1 MIYLSK
7 KGESFLKK
15 LIEQLQSLTLKQKLE
30 YIIEYYSFHVIGGIV
45 ITFFLVMAINTF
57 TNQPIEILSVRVVK
71 ADITSEQTKG
81 LQIELEKSLI
91 KNDKEM
97 LTIRAINTSDVSN
110 NPDALVTI
118 QKLAAEIAGKEVD
131 VLLVDKEVFQ
141 QFNEDGNL
149 YDLSNFHVFDD
160 WKIRK
165 YPSVKNPGI
174 ITGIDVSNVPYLSSI
189 VTKSEPLLFIVMANT
204 VRLNKVKD
212 FVNFIDD

>member
-1 MIYLSK
+1 M
-7 KGESFLKK
+7 KK
-15 LIEQLQSLTLKQKLE
+15 LKEQLQSLTFKQKLE
-30 YIIEYYSFHVIGGIV
+30 HIIEYYSFHVIGAIV
-45 ITFFLVMAINTF
+45 IAFFLVMAIITF

-97 LTIRAINTSDVSN
+97 LSIRAINMSDVSN
-110 NPDALVTI
+110 NPDSLLTI

-131 VLLVDKEVFQ
+131 VLLVDKDVFQ

-160 WKIRK
+160 WKTRK
-165 YPSVKNPGI
+165 YPSVKDPGT

-189 VTKSEPLLFIVMANT
+189 VTKSEPLLFVVMANT
-204 VRLNKVKD
+204 ERLDKVKE
-212 FVNFIDD
+212 FVNFFNE